1 MSVRIENLSVRLG
14 EFHLRDIA
22 LTAEGG
28 EYFVLLGPSGAGKT
42 VLLECIA
49 GLCQPDRGR
58 ILLDG
63 RDVVGMPLEHR
74 GIGFVPQDYALF
86 PNMTVA
92 QNIAFGP
99 RSLRLPAAEI
109 NSRTNELLA
118 LLRIETL
125 ANRLPL
131 TLSGGEQQRAALAR
145 ALAVRPKVLLLDE
158 PLAALDESTRW
169 RLCAELRQL
178 PAKTGIVVVHVCHD
192 FEEMLAV
199 ADHTAVM
206 NAGRIEQT
214 GLPGAILR
222 RPANRF
228 VAEFARCENIFPI
241 AGYEECA
248 AGTVVKIAPSVML
261 RTSAAPLGT
270 EGFLVVRPENVAV
283 SVDSETAVDHPIA
296 AEVMQRTDRGG
307 SEHVRCLAQDGVEW
321 SALRSRRE
329 ADALPLSLKDKVHL
343 VIRPEDV
350 MLIPSDS

>member
-22 LTAEGG
+22 LAAEAG

-49 GLCQPDRGR
+49 GLCQPDSGR

-109 NSRTNELLA
+109 NSRTNELLS

-178 PAKTGIVVVHVCHD
+178 PAKTGIVVIHVCHD

-206 NAGRIEQT
+206 NAGQIEQT

-228 VAEFARCENIFPI
+228 VAEFARCENIFPV
-241 AGYEECA
+241 ARYEECA
-248 AGTVVKIAPSVML
+248 EGTLVSIAPSIML
-261 RTSAAPLGT
+261 RTSAAPLRVN
-270 EGFLVVRPENVAV
+270 GFAVVRPENVAV
-283 SVDSETAVDHPIA
+283 GADVEITVDHPIA
-296 AEVMQRTDRGG
+296 AVVTQQTDRGG
-307 SEHVRCLAQDGVEW
+307 SEHIRCVAQDCVEW

-329 ADALPLSLKDKVHL
+329 ADALPLHIGDKVRL
-343 VIRPEDV
+343 VIRPEHV